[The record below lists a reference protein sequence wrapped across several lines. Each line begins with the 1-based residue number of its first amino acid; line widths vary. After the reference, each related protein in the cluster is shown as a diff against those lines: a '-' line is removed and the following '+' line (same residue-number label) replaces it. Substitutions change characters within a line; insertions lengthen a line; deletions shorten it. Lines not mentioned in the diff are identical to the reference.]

1 MGLTIKIR
9 SKEQEKYDIELK
21 VKRCSTKVDT
31 ALTFTLVNTI
41 QSILNKLNWGT
52 EESSR
57 FVTKALIKELEKKIL
72 KKEDIQANLSV
83 LLWGE
88 RISKPFR
95 K

>member
-57 FVTKALIKELEKKIL
+57 FVTKALIKELEKKNPQ
-72 KKEDIQANLSV
+72 KRRYTSKSFSPFMR
-83 LLWGE
+83 GE
-88 RISKPFR
+88 NF
-95 K
+95 